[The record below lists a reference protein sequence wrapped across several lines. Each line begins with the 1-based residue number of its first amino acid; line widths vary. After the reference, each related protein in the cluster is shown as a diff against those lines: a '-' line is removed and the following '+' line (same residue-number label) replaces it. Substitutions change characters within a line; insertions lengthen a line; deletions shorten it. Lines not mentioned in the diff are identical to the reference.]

1 MFPPGCGEL
10 RCTRCFP
17 RVRGDVPPAG
27 PAAVRAPRFS
37 PRARGCSPENVPTLS
52 LMKVFPACAGMFLV
66 HNFLHGGGF
75 SFPRVRGD
83 VPDVTRNLRMMGE
96 FSPRARGCSCKC
108 SVWGSIR
115 CVFPACAGMFRSC
128 SRAFR
133 AFRCFPRVRGD
144 VPVNAQ
150 CGGVFAVFSPRAR
163 GCSLL
168 MLPPPNGRS
177 VFPACAGM
185 FQTGQTSGLP
195 RKSFPRVRGD
205 VPA

>member
-1 MFPPGCGEL
+1 MRGDVPFSPRVARTPPKFSPRARGCSRRTWSEHILRGVFPACAGMFPPGCGEL

-96 FSPRARGCSCKC
+96 FSPRARGCS
-108 SVWGSIR
+108 
-115 CVFPACAGMFRSC
+115 
-128 SRAFR
+128 
-133 AFRCFPRVRGD
+133 
-144 VPVNAQ
+144 
-150 CGGVFAVFSPRAR
+150 FSN
-163 GCSLL
+163 GC
-168 MLPPPNGRS
+168 
-177 VFPACAGM
+177 CC
-185 FQTGQTSGLP
+185 
-195 RKSFPRVRGD
+195 
-205 VPA
+205 